1 MTSRS
6 SALLAALSL
15 LACGS
20 QELAAAP
27 REARLAPA
35 SAPPLGP
42 APTPASVPIR
52 APGAAPAP
60 LAEPAP
66 VPVPSNP
73 IVARARLE
81 VARAVTYDPAW
92 VAIGYPG
99 GDPAPDRGVCTDVV
113 IRAVR
118 AAGVDLQRTIH
129 EDILARPAVYT
140 TVKRPDRSIDHRR
153 VTPML
158 TYLRAHATSLPT
170 TFDGAAVGTWE
181 AGDIVVWSF
190 APCPSCTPDHVG
202 IVSDHKGPR
211 GIPLVLH
218 NIGPRP
224 SEDDHLDAW
233 TVLGHFRLRGASAP
247 ERIEGARSSAD
258 P

>member
-6 SALLAALSL
+6 WALLAALPL

-20 QELAAAP
+20 QQLAAAS

-35 SAPPLGP
+35 SAPPLAP
-42 APTPASVPIR
+42 APTPASRPIP

-60 LAEPAP
+60 LAEPALAP
-66 VPVPSNP
+66 VRSNP

-92 VAIGYPG
+92 VAIGYPD
-99 GDPAPDRGVCTDVV
+99 GDLAPDRGVCTDVV

-170 TFDGAAVGTWE
+170 TFDEAAVRTWE
-181 AGDIVVWSF
+181 PGDIVVWSF
-190 APCPSCTPDHVG
+190 TPCPSCAPDHVG
-202 IVSDHKGPR
+202 IVSDQKGPR

-233 TVLGHFRLRGASAP
+233 TVLGHFRIRGGSTP
-247 ERIEGARSSAD
+247 ERLDEARSSAD